1 MIFKLAWGTGATG
14 TPESSSLL
22 GFGASEGFDPFLA
35 LTEPPPAPHGS
46 PRYPG
51 GQQHLEHDSDEEQPE
66 FALSIRS
73 DSKLIPSFI
82 HKNSFKNK
90 LIFPNWQTTK

>member
-1 MIFKLAWGTGATG
+1 LHLTAWGTGATG

-66 FALSIRS
+66 FALSIKSVFVSINQNIVRVY
-73 DSKLIPSFI
+73 
-82 HKNSFKNK
+82 
-90 LIFPNWQTTK
+90 

>member
-1 MIFKLAWGTGATG
+1 MTITIAFNSVGTGATG

-22 GFGASEGFDPFLA
+22 KFGASEGFDPFLA

-66 FALSIRS
+66 FTLSIKSVFVSINQNIVRVY
-73 DSKLIPSFI
+73 
-82 HKNSFKNK
+82 
-90 LIFPNWQTTK
+90 